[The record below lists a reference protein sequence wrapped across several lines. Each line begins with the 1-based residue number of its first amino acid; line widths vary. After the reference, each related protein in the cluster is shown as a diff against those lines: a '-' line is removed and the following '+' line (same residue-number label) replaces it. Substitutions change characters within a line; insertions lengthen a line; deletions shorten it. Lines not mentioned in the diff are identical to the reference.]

1 MRPRRAGIGQRGGR
15 AGSSAV
21 RCASGR
27 HAPGR
32 RRQRFGVRPV
42 VRGSSPRALYP
53 LRVAARYFNRN
64 AAESPIQIPVFR
76 LNAPAC
82 TTPPTGI
89 PGGAGRR
96 AHRPVRCVASAP
108 PSAIKR
114 AYYASSLWS
123 FRSCPLSDA
132 SCGGACPLF
141 CACACAYDV
150 VASCVRSSPP
160 PPPPWS

>member
-1 MRPRRAGIGQRGGR
+1 MSRAAPASASGGAAAPCGVRRAGTPPAGGGG
-15 AGSSAV
+15 GSGFA
-21 RCASGR
+21 
-27 HAPGR
+27 
-32 RRQRFGVRPV
+32 RFR
-42 VRGSSPRALYP
+42 RGSSPRALYP

-114 AYYASSLWS
+114 AYYASSLWFS
-123 FRSCPLSDA
+123 RSCPLSDA